1 MKKQTIFLV
10 GGGSGGHITPLL
22 AIGKE
27 VSQISPDI
35 EIIFVTERGGNFAN
49 ILDTE
54 AVQSK
59 KIFAGKLRR
68 YHGVSFWRQLLD
80 IKTHFLNIRDVLFL
94 IFGIVESF
102 VLIIRYRPKVIFLK
116 GGFVSLPVG
125 ICARL
130 LGASYVTH
138 DSDARASL
146 TNKVVG
152 KKAIYNLVSLSE
164 KSPTYDP
171 KKTMQVGV
179 PISDEFAPVDQNTK
193 SSLRGEFGI
202 DNDMTVIL
210 VVGGSIGAD
219 RLNKAV
225 AEIAPKLLENSK
237 KLMIIHQTGK
247 NQQNYYKSA
256 HDRIRLVEFI
266 DNMSQYGAVSDVI
279 VSRAGATAISE
290 FATQRKALI
299 LVPNPNLTGGH
310 QLENAKLLV
319 DARACLVAEDSSNLA
334 DNLSHAVEK
343 VLRDDNLKKELETNI
358 AQFDSSSSAKKIA
371 QILVDIDSV

>member
-1 MKKQTIFLV
+1 MKKRTIFLV

-27 VSQISPDI
+27 VSKISSGS
-35 EIIFVTERGGNFAN
+35 EIIFVTERGGNFTN
-49 ILDTE
+49 IFDGQT
-54 AVQSK
+54 VQVK

-68 YHGVSFWRQLLD
+68 YHGVSFWRQLID
-80 IKTHFLNIRDVLFL
+80 IKTHILNIRDVLFL
-94 IFGIVESF
+94 AFGMIESL

-125 ICARL
+125 LCARL
-130 LGASYVTH
+130 LGKKYVTH

-146 TNKVVG
+146 TNKIVG
-152 KKAIYNLVSLSE
+152 KSALYNLVSLAE
-164 KSPTYDP
+164 KNSNYDP
-171 KKTMQVGV
+171 KKTVKVGV
-179 PISDEFAPVDQNTK
+179 PISDNFAPIDQKAKIDSRTQ
-193 SSLRGEFGI
+193 LGI
-202 DNDMTVIL
+202 EDSMFVLLI
-210 VVGGSIGAD
+210 VGGSIGAD

-225 AEIAPKLLENSK
+225 AEIAPKLLKDNK
-237 KLMIIHQTGK
+237 KLVIIHQTGK
-247 NQQNYYKSA
+247 NQQNHHKSDN
-256 HDRIRLVEFI
+256 DRIRLVKFI

-310 QLENAKLLV
+310 QLENAKLLL
-319 DARACLVAEDSSNLA
+319 DAGACLVAEDSSNLA
-334 DNLSHAVEK
+334 ENLLYEIEK
-343 VLRDDNLKKELETNI
+343 VIRDDGLKRELETNI

-371 QILVDIDSV
+371 QILVDISSV

>member
-27 VSQISPDI
+27 VSQISPDT
-35 EIIFVTERGGNFAN
+35 EIIFVSERGGNFTS
-49 ILDTE
+49 IFDTG
-54 AVQSK
+54 AVEVK

-68 YHGVSFWRQLLD
+68 YHGVSFWRQLVD
-80 IKTHFLNIRDVLFL
+80 IKTHILNIRDVLFL
-94 IFGIVESF
+94 IFGLVESF
-102 VLIIRYRPKVIFLK
+102 LLIIRYRPKAIFLK

-130 LGASYVTH
+130 LGKKYITH

-146 TNKVVG
+146 TNKLVG
-152 KKAIYNLVSLSE
+152 KKALYNLVSLSE
-164 KSPTYDP
+164 KNPNYDP
-171 KKTMQVGV
+171 KKTLKVGV
-179 PISDEFAPVDQNTK
+179 PISGGFAPVSQKTK
-193 SSLRGEFGI
+193 MDIRAQLGI
-202 DNDMTVIL
+202 DNATVVAL

-225 AEIAPKLLENSK
+225 AEIAPKLLKDNK
-237 KLMIIHQTGK
+237 NLMIIHQTGK
-247 NQQNYYKSA
+247 NQQNYYKSVN
-256 HDRIRLVEFI
+256 DRIRLVKFI
-266 DNMSQYGAVSDVI
+266 DDMSQYGAISDVI

-310 QLENAKLLV
+310 QLENAQLLA
-319 DARACLVAEDSSNLA
+319 DAGACLVVEDSPDLAGNLL
-334 DNLSHAVEK
+334 NEIEK
-343 VLRDDNLKKELETNI
+343 VIGNEELKKELETNI

-371 QILVDIDSV
+371 QILMDASSV

>member
-22 AIGKE
+22 AISKE
-27 VSQISPDI
+27 VSQISPDS
-35 EIIFVTERGGNFAN
+35 EIIFVTERGGNFTN
-49 ILDTE
+49 IFDAE
-54 AVQSK
+54 AVRVK

-68 YHGVSFWRQLLD
+68 YHGVSFWRQFVD

-94 IFGIVESF
+94 ILGIVESF
-102 VLIIRYRPKVIFLK
+102 VLVVRYRPKVIFLK

-125 ICARL
+125 VCARL
-130 LGASYVTH
+130 LRTKYVTH

-152 KKAIYNLVSLSE
+152 KNALYNLISLSE
-164 KSPTYDP
+164 KSSNYDP
-171 KKTMQVGV
+171 KKTVQVGV
-179 PISDEFAPVDQNTK
+179 PISGDFAPVDRNTK
-193 SSLRGEFGI
+193 KDLRAKFGI
-202 DNDMTVIL
+202 DGDMTVVL

-225 AEIAPKLLENSK
+225 AEIAPKLLNNK

-247 NQQNYYKSA
+247 NQQNYHKLDN
-256 HDRIRLVEFI
+256 DRVRSIEFI
-266 DNMSQYGAVSDVI
+266 DKMSQYGAISDVI

-310 QLENAKLLV
+310 QLENAKLLGDV
-319 DARACLVAEDSSNLA
+319 GACLVAEDSPNLA
-334 DNLSHAVEK
+334 NNLLNEIEK
-343 VLRDDNLKKELETNI
+343 VIRDDGLKKELETNI

-371 QILVDIDSV
+371 QILVDIASV